1 MMFQSENKV
10 KNLCALEVAES
21 GAVTMFIRSGD
32 KVEKRMEQFRPFLL
46 MSAPDFL
53 CDMDGDVNVT
63 KLEGGDP
70 YQFLATFGDLVLYD
84 KAVKL
89 LKQVTGFNA
98 SAPGA
103 PYRLFTDMVQQAL
116 MAKDMRLFDG
126 MTFPQI
132 RRMQFDIET
141 LCSPE
146 FDFPNPKREEDR
158 IIIIS
163 MSDSTGWEKA
173 ISLEDHTEKELL
185 EEFVATVRERDPDIL
200 EGHNIFRFDLPYIE
214 ERAKRHKVRLQ
225 LGRDGSVPAKRNSR
239 ISIAERTVNY
249 TRYDIYGRHVA
260 DTFHLLLFYDAIH
273 RSLESYNL
281 KYAAKHFGV
290 AAPDRTYVEG
300 AEISAAWEKDRENLL
315 KYALDDV
322 RETRALSAILSP
334 SYFYQAQLV
343 PISYQNCIVRG
354 NATRIDALLA
364 SEYLKAGHALPAPER
379 GRPFSGALTRALDS
393 GVFENIDHCDVRS
406 LYPSIIL
413 SEQWTPGRDSLGVF
427 PRLLERLRTFRLN
440 AKDSAKNAKT
450 AEEKDYYSA
459 LQSTFKILINS
470 FYGYLGFEQG
480 FLNDYDMAERV
491 TTRGREILT
500 LMLDTLESSGAK
512 IIEMDT
518 DGIYFQVQ
526 NGTTPDSIGAALKK
540 ALPEGI
546 EVDFDE
552 SYKAMFC
559 YKSKNYALLHADGR
573 MSITGAALKS
583 RGLEPFQRRYMETII
598 HSLLTHDQKTI
609 RDTHDYFVKAIA
621 NHELP
626 LRDLAKSEN
635 LSDSLETYKR
645 KMAAGGSRRS
655 AAYELAIASGRDYR
669 QGDQVTFYITGEK
682 KKVSVVENSKLL
694 SDAKEGE
701 RDENVAYYLD
711 KLEELRKKFAPFLED
726 GGEPDLFS

>member
-21 GAVTMFIRSGD
+21 GAVTMFIRNGD

-103 PYRLFTDMVQQAL
+103 PYRLFTAMIQQAL

-300 AEISAAWEKDRENLL
+300 AEISSAWEKDRENLL

-450 AEEKDYYSA
+450 SEEKDYYSA

>member
-21 GAVTMFIRSGD
+21 GAVTMFIRNGD

-185 EEFVATVRERDPDIL
+185 EDFVATVRERDPDIL

-300 AEISAAWEKDRENLL
+300 AEI
-315 KYALDDV
+315 
-322 RETRALSAILSP
+322 
-334 SYFYQAQLV
+334 
-343 PISYQNCIVRG
+343 
-354 NATRIDALLA
+354 
-364 SEYLKAGHALPAPER
+364 
-379 GRPFSGALTRALDS
+379 
-393 GVFENIDHCDVRS
+393 
-406 LYPSIIL
+406 
-413 SEQWTPGRDSLGVF
+413 
-427 PRLLERLRTFRLN
+427 LR
-440 AKDSAKNAKT
+440 
-450 AEEKDYYSA
+450 
-459 LQSTFKILINS
+459 
-470 FYGYLGFEQG
+470 
-480 FLNDYDMAERV
+480 
-491 TTRGREILT
+491 
-500 LMLDTLESSGAK
+500 
-512 IIEMDT
+512 
-518 DGIYFQVQ
+518 
-526 NGTTPDSIGAALKK
+526 
-540 ALPEGI
+540 
-546 EVDFDE
+546 
-552 SYKAMFC
+552 
-559 YKSKNYALLHADGR
+559 
-573 MSITGAALKS
+573 
-583 RGLEPFQRRYMETII
+583 
-598 HSLLTHDQKTI
+598 
-609 RDTHDYFVKAIA
+609 
-621 NHELP
+621 
-626 LRDLAKSEN
+626 
-635 LSDSLETYKR
+635 
-645 KMAAGGSRRS
+645 
-655 AAYELAIASGRDYR
+655 
-669 QGDQVTFYITGEK
+669 
-682 KKVSVVENSKLL
+682 
-694 SDAKEGE
+694 
-701 RDENVAYYLD
+701 
-711 KLEELRKKFAPFLED
+711 
-726 GGEPDLFS
+726 